1 MATWA
6 TFTDVTDRW
15 VGNDVPTD
23 SALVETLLGD
33 AEQVILATYPGLQAR
48 IDADTIPVERVTMVV
63 VAMVTRLLRNPEWV
77 RTLQETVGA
86 FSQSRTFMGND
97 SGLFM
102 TESETAILSPSTRTK
117 AFEVNL
123 GYRAGS
129 PNDTIW
135 LDVSGY

>member
-48 IDADTIPVERVTMVV
+48 IDAETIPVERVTMIV

-117 AFEVNL
+117 AFEVDL
-123 GYRAGS
+123 GWRAGS
-129 PNDTIW
+129 PDDTIW
-135 LDVSGY
+135 FDVSG

>member
-1 MATWA
+1 VATWA

-48 IDADTIPVERVTMVV
+48 IDAETIPVERVTMVV

-117 AFEVNL
+117 AFEVDL
-123 GYRAGS
+123 GWRAGS
-129 PNDTIW
+129 PDDTIW
-135 LDVSGY
+135 FDVSG

>member
-1 MATWA
+1 VATWA

-48 IDADTIPVERVTMVV
+48 IDAETIPVERVTMIV

-117 AFEVNL
+117 AFEVDL
-123 GYRAGS
+123 GWRAGS
-129 PNDTIW
+129 PDDTIW
-135 LDVSGY
+135 FDVSG